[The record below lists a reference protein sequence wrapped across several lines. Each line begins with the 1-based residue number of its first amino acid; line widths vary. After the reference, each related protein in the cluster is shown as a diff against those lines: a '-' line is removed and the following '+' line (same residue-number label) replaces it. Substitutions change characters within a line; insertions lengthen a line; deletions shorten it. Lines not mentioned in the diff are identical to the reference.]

1 MVSRMSSE
9 LSQNKVDTEHSLSVD
24 VSTDK
29 DLDTGKRLKAV
40 REAHGFSQRE
50 LAKRASITN
59 SNISM
64 IEQGQVSPS
73 VQSLTRI
80 LKAFPMTLAEFF
92 AVDYTSRNAL
102 FFSRE
107 DLAATQIK
115 TIQGGLIQQVAQSI
129 PQRQLDL
136 KTIQLPGQTATELYF
151 LPTNDVCGLVIS
163 GSPELILGIQLIK
176 LQSGDGFYIRSGQF
190 YRFKNPLD
198 ISAQVIVCSVFNPA
212 A

>member
-1 MVSRMSSE
+1 MLSE
-9 LSQNKVDTEHSLSVD
+9 HAQPKVDIDGSNATETSLSR
-24 VSTDK
+24 

-50 LAKRASITN
+50 LAKRAGITN

-73 VQSLTRI
+73 VQSLARI
-80 LKAFPMTLAEFF
+80 LGAFPMTLAEFF
-92 AVDYTSRNAL
+92 AVNDNTKTPA

-107 DLAATQIK
+107 DLAASQVK
-115 TIQGGLIQQVAQSI
+115 SFQGSLIQQLAQSI

-136 KTIQLPGQTATELYF
+136 KMIQLPSQTGTELHF
-151 LPTNDVCGLVIS
+151 LSTSDVCGLVIS
-163 GSPELILGIQLIK
+163 GNPELSLGVQLIK
-176 LQSGDGFYIRSGQF
+176 LQSGDGFYIQRGQF

-198 ISAQVIVCSVFNPA
+198 SSAQLVVCSVFNPA